1 MNALR
6 KSELPAIGSPLNG
19 GYYAGL
25 INIAGALSA
34 VIVAPKQSGEH
45 APIQWGEPGNL

>member
-45 APIQWGEPGNL
+45 APSNGVSRGNL